1 MTATVKQGFPKAAMS
16 LLFLRS
22 IRSALVEQQQ
32 LSQFFSGLTAN
43 QKTNLIKAFS
53 RLTSAETAI
62 QQQVQSTVGMQQAII
77 DQQALIDQLE
87 AVNVAQQERLGEQG
101 LLIEQLAQRVTDLE
115 GA

>member
-1 MTATVKQGFPKAAMS
+1 MTGTVKQGFPKASMS

-62 QQQVQSTVGMQQAII
+62 QKQVQSTSGIQQAII
-77 DQQALIDQLE
+77 DQQALIDQLGS
-87 AVNVAQQERLGEQG
+87 VNAEQQDRLDGQA
-101 LLIEQLAQRVTDLE
+101 LLIQQLAQRVTDLE

>member
-1 MTATVKQGFPKAAMS
+1 MAGTVKQGFPKASMS

-53 RLTSAETAI
+53 RLTTAETAI
-62 QQQVQSTVGMQQAII
+62 QQQVQSAAGMQQAIVE
-77 DQQALIDQLE
+77 QQARIDQLE
-87 AVNVAQQERLGEQG
+87 AVNADQQDSLSEQA
-101 LLIEQLAQRVTDLE
+101 LLIAQLAQRVTVLE
-115 GA
+115 GD